1 MPMLLRADKR
11 RIPGGCAAR
20 PFRTWPLILPGLLFC
35 GGCLTFSSFQTARIP
50 EMDRPEVTAAV
61 TRSDFREDDDRSGWS
76 MLEFRRRSRLGRSE
90 RLEGHIKLS
99 ILHPDGGSFGGVL
112 GGGFKAAV
120 VRDYLAVGLP
130 VSWYIGD
137 AGFRFL
143 QIHPGVIATLPIV
156 PGLDING
163 DLEAYVLAA
172 GETQPLHARHL
183 GLAIGP
189 ADRRWAVR
197 PEIGWLSW
205 DDGDRRET
213 SVQFGLAVEIHEAR
227 GAASRRTGD
236 GKGGVF

>member
-1 MPMLLRADKR
+1 
-11 RIPGGCAAR
+11 
-20 PFRTWPLILPGLLFC
+20 
-35 GGCLTFSSFQTARIP
+35 
-50 EMDRPEVTAAV
+50 VTAAV
-61 TRSDFREDDDRSGWS
+61 TRSDFRSENEYESGWS
-76 MLEFRRRSRLGRSE
+76 MLEFRRRSRLGRTE

-99 ILHPDGGSFGGVL
+99 LLRPDNGGFGGVL
-112 GGGFKAAV
+112 GGGLKASV
-120 VRDYLAVGLP
+120 VRDHLAVGLP

-156 PGLDING
+156 PGLELNG
-163 DLEAYVLAA
+163 DLEAYILAA
-172 GETQPLHARHL
+172 GYTRPLHARHF

-213 SVQFGLAVEIHEAR
+213 SVQFGLAMEFHER
-227 GAASRRTGD
+227 TGGTPRRTWD
-236 GKGGVF
+236 GAGGVFRGRP